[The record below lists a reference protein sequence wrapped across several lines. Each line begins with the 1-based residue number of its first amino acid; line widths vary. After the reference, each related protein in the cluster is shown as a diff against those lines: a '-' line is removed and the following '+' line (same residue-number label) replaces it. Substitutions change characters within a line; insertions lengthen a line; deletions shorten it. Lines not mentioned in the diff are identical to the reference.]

1 MSIREFV
8 MVIVQFSFSNA
19 RVVPVGIR
27 YRQQEGPVQSF
38 VRHQHNNGQQVIA
51 PTEKCSVINLSHL
64 EKIGFLLSDA
74 WAQERWNQNNPGAR
88 FSAVR
93 FEYRN
98 PHSDFEQKML
108 KEESATSARIGFLNL
123 AMSAAWRV
131 RVFNNPFFV
140 SGQEVPG
147 KRVLSI
153 NLEGRFPLFNSDGKP
168 VCQRLRDEQGKP
180 YGDPIPVQPDYELK
194 LEPLTLVS
202 WGSDVDN
209 PEVTTPIVSD
219 GANVTTPIVFEVT
232 TPIDPEV
239 TTPVL

>member
-8 MVIVQFSFSNA
+8 MIVIQFSFSNA
-19 RVVPVGIR
+19 RVVPAGIGF
-27 YRQQEGPVQSF
+27 RQQEGPVQSF
-38 VRHQHNNGQQVIA
+38 VRHQHNNGQQVIT

-64 EKIGFLLSDA
+64 EKLGFLLSDF
-74 WAQERWNQNNPGAR
+74 WAQERWNQKNPGAR
-88 FSAVR
+88 FSVVR

-98 PHSDFEQKML
+98 LHSDPEHPL
-108 KEESATSARIGFLNL
+108 LEEESATSARIGLLNL

-131 RVFNNPFFV
+131 RAFDNPFFV

-168 VCQRLRDEQGKP
+168 VCQRLRDEQGEP

-202 WGSDVDN
+202 WGSDADN
-209 PEVTTPIVSD
+209 PEVTTPITSD
-219 GANVTTPIVFEVT
+219 GTNVTTL
-232 TPIDPEV
+232 
-239 TTPVL
+239 VL

>member
-8 MVIVQFSFSNA
+8 MVVIQFSFSNA
-19 RVVPVGIR
+19 RVVPVGIGF
-27 YRQQEGPVQSF
+27 RQQEGPVQSF

-51 PTEKCSVINLSHL
+51 PTEKCSVVNLSHL
-64 EKIGFLLSDA
+64 EKLGFLLSDA
-74 WAQERWNQNNPGAR
+74 WAQERWNQKNPGAR

-98 PHSDFEQKML
+98 LHSDLEQKML
-108 KEESATSARIGFLNL
+108 EEESATLARVGLLNL

-180 YGDPIPVQPDYELK
+180 YGDLIPVQPDYELK

-202 WGSDVDN
+202 WGSDVDS
-209 PEVTTPIVSD
+209 PEVTTPITSD
-219 GANVTTPIVFEVT
+219 DANVTTP
-232 TPIDPEV
+232 
-239 TTPVL
+239 VL